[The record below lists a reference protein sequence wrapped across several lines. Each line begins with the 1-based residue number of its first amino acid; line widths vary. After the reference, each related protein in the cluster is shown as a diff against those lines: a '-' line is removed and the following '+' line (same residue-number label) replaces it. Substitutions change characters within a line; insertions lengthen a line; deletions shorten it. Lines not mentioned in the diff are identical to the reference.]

1 MDGLKETVE
10 FGVIGLLCLLSVVD
24 GRACRAVAILP
35 RVPVADFEGIQG
47 LEMTLT
53 QCLVVIG
60 NRGRKRSPY
69 IGLLGTVLGMILTFH
84 TMDTSQAMAVTTI
97 MVGLSLA

>member
-1 MDGLKETVE
+1 MFTQ
-10 FGVIGLLCLLSVVD
+10 CVVD

-35 RVPVADFEGIQG
+35 RVPAADFESIQG

-53 QCLVVIG
+53 QRLVVIG

-84 TMDTSQAMAVTTI
+84 TMGTSQAMAVIPI